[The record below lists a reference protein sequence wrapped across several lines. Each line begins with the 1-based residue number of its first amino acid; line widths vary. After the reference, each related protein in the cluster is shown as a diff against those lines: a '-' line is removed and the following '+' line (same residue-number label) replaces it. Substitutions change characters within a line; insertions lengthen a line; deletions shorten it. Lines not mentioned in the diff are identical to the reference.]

1 MVKTFAK
8 NRTGTKS
15 KGQQTGERYWCP
27 HAIERQK
34 IQPAKQQVEFS
45 DFCIILYV

>member
-1 MVKTFAK
+1 MVDAVGDVMVKTFAK

-27 HAIERQK
+27 HAMER
-34 IQPAKQQVEFS
+34 
-45 DFCIILYV
+45 